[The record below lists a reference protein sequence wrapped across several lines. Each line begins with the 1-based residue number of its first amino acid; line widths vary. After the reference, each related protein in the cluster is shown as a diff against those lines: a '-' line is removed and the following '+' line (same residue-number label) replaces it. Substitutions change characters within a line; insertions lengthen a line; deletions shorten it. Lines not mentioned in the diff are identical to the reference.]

1 MKTIRTLLLLI
12 ISLNTKAQIPAL
24 DWANTTGGS
33 DGDKVYSIVTDNVGS
48 VYTTGYFQDTAD
60 FDPGS
65 GVLTMV
71 GYYGNSVFVTKYN
84 SSGNFS
90 WAISIP
96 QCSGFSITADA
107 DCNVYVIGNFH
118 DSADFDPG
126 IGLHM
131 LYSTGARDIFILKL
145 DSSGNF
151 IWANSFGGNSDDNGF
166 SICLENSNSICITGE
181 FRDTVDFDPS
191 VSNDILISDAS
202 ADDFIGRYDLSGNL
216 IWVKRIGGTG
226 YDDGASITSDSDGN
240 IISVGGFDGTT
251 DFDPGVGSF
260 LLSATGWD
268 IFISKLDS
276 NGNFVWAKH
285 FSGGVYSNVN
295 DVIVDASKNVYVT
308 GSFQNTYDFDPG
320 AGVANLIS
328 NGSDDLFLCKLS
340 STGNFIWVK
349 QIGGANQESGT
360 SFVIDQSQRLFMTGY
375 FWGTVDFDP
384 GSGADSLISSGNFDF
399 FISTFDLNGNSLLSF
414 NIGGTGNDEAWNI
427 ACDNTGNI
435 FLGGYFYNT
444 VDFDAT
450 ASSDIHSSIGNDD
463 FFVMKF
469 NPGSVGMQDLKINSD
484 IFIYPN
490 PVSDYL
496 TIQSKSIYKNCK
508 LEITNTIG
516 EKIISQ
522 EINSVKTNIN
532 IQALPSGVYFTSVTM
547 ESGKTWNQKF
557 IKQ

>member
-33 DGDKVYSIVTDNVGS
+33 DGDKVYSIVADNVGS

-96 QCSGFSITADA
+96 RCSGFSITTDA

-131 LYSTGARDIFILKL
+131 LYSAGARDIFILKL

-285 FSGGVYSNVN
+285 FAGGVYSNVN

-328 NGSDDLFLCKLS
+328 NGSDDLFL
-340 STGNFIWVK
+340 
-349 QIGGANQESGT
+349 
-360 SFVIDQSQRLFMTGY
+360 
-375 FWGTVDFDP
+375 
-384 GSGADSLISSGNFDF
+384 
-399 FISTFDLNGNSLLSF
+399 
-414 NIGGTGNDEAWNI
+414 
-427 ACDNTGNI
+427 
-435 FLGGYFYNT
+435 
-444 VDFDAT
+444 
-450 ASSDIHSSIGNDD
+450 
-463 FFVMKF
+463 
-469 NPGSVGMQDLKINSD
+469 
-484 IFIYPN
+484 
-490 PVSDYL
+490 
-496 TIQSKSIYKNCK
+496 
-508 LEITNTIG
+508 
-516 EKIISQ
+516 
-522 EINSVKTNIN
+522 
-532 IQALPSGVYFTSVTM
+532 
-547 ESGKTWNQKF
+547 
-557 IKQ
+557 

>member
-33 DGDKVYSIVTDNVGS
+33 DGDKVYSIVADNVGS

-96 QCSGFSITADA
+96 RCSGFSITTDA

-131 LYSTGARDIFILKL
+131 LYSAGARDIFILKL

-285 FSGGVYSNVN
+285 FAGGVYSNVN

-427 ACDNTGNI
+427 ACDNTGNV

-450 ASSDIHSSIGNDD
+450 ASSDIHSSNGNDD

-469 NPGSVGMQDLKINSD
+469 NPGSVGTQDLKINSD

-490 PVSDYL
+490 PTSEYL
-496 TIQSKSIYKNCK
+496 TVQSKLFCNNCK

-516 EKIISQ
+516 EKILSQ
-522 EINSVKTNIN
+522 EINSTKTQIN
-532 IQALPSGVYFTSVTM
+532 IQPLASGVYFIGVEM
-547 ESGKTWNQKF
+547 ESGEIWNQKF